1 MSWGFQDV
9 GSTTSYI
16 GWIFLSEMLGSMLL
30 VMLGNGV
37 VAAVNLKTSK
47 ARGAG
52 WSAIA
57 IGWGLAVFVGAIT
70 SQYSGA
76 HLNFAVTLSVL
87 IQSASNNV
95 GNNPFANG
103 HQWLIVI
110 YLVAQFTG
118 MIIGQLL
125 LDLVYWLQIEKS
137 DAGEV
142 LGFHCTAPAQKERSK
157 KTYAFNTFAEFMAT
171 FVLVL
176 GLGAA
181 SLYTGTGHNFG
192 SFNLP
197 ASSLIGVGIAMAVVA
212 GVGYGLGGPTG
223 FAINPTRDL
232 APRIVHHFLPL
243 PNKGSSDWAYS
254 WVPVV
259 GPVLGGVVGGALI
272 LAMMH

>member
-1 MSWGFQDV
+1 MWGFHDV
-9 GSTTSYI
+9 GGTTSYI

-30 VMLGNGV
+30 IMLGNGV
-37 VAAVNLKTSK
+37 VAAVSLKTSK

-57 IGWGLAVFVGAIT
+57 IGWGLAVFVGAIA

-87 IQSASNNV
+87 IQSIGHAE
-95 GNNPFANG
+95 GNPFANG

-137 DAGEV
+137 DASEV
-142 LGFHCTAPAQKERSK
+142 LGFHCTAPAQKEGNK

-181 SLYTGTGHNFG
+181 SLYSGTGHNFG
-192 SFNLP
+192 SFNVK
-197 ASSLIGVGIAMAVVA
+197 ASSLIGVAIAMAVVT

-232 APRIVHHFLPL
+232 APRILHQLLPL
-243 PNKGSSDWAYS
+243 PNKGASDWTYG

-259 GPVLGGVVGGALI
+259 GPVLGGVVGGALV
-272 LAMMH
+272 LVMMH